1 MATALITGPT
11 AGIGRAFADALAAQ
25 GMNLVLV
32 SRDAQRLQ
40 QVADEIRAMHG

>member
-11 AGIGRAFADALAAQ
+11 AGIGRAFAEALATK

-32 SRDAQRLQ
+32 SRDAGRLE
-40 QVADEIRAMHG
+40 QVAA